1 MLFQRAILMSGSSLS
16 PWALVPEPSRFA
28 RHVAKYV
35 NCSSDLTDTH
45 LLKCL
50 RERPLESLLA
60 VPSPPIHTT
69 ENGGTTPGGGDF
81 ASSAFGPSVDGVVI
95 DAPPPLNNAWVGV
108 QRGPTLSGSSSN
120 SGDSNSNS
128 GGGGGSSTST
138 STEDILRKKYID
150 KLGRYDLL
158 FGVVRAEAYFAFAAE
173 DIQYGIESERRGKLL
188 RAFVRD
194 TYR

>member
-1 MLFQRAILMSGSSLS
+1 MSGSSLS
-16 PWALVPEPSRFA
+16 PWALVPDPSRFA
-28 RHVAKYV
+28 RHVAKHV
-35 NCSSDLTDTH
+35 NCSSEYSDSH

-50 RERPLESLLA
+50 REKPLEALLA

-69 ENGGTTPGGGDF
+69 ENGGTTPGDGDF
-81 ASSAFGPSVDGVVI
+81 ISTAFGPSVDGVVI
-95 DAPPPLNNAWVGV
+95 DSPPPLNNAWVGI
-108 QRGPTLSGSSSN
+108 QRGPSLSGSAGGNTGDNGNSGSGSSS
-120 SGDSNSNS
+120 SGP
-128 GGGGGSSTST
+128 T
-138 STEDILRKKYID
+138 TEELLRKKYID